1 MGLSGQ
7 CKKCAIVYSQYLNSE
22 EYLSIEHVDDCCFF
36 RTFSHLSRSS
46 KLYFYFKSQTPA
58 LIMDTQLHV
67 MVITVMFMF
76 DHFTLERKSTSNDL
90 QVCFFF
96 FWVLFYCSHL
106 LVWWISVIWYMC
118 FRMRSF
124 VLNVLC
130 KIHNLSMFLVA
141 IIVPAFAKLLVVM
154 TAMFNWCWSLLY
166 LINLLLSNLMP
177 MVILGFACL
186 IHCTET

>member
-90 QVCFFF
+90 QICFFF
-96 FWVLFYCSHL
+96 LLGSFLLFTSF
-106 LVWWISVIWYMC
+106 SVVDFCHMIYVFYDEIFC
-118 FRMRSF
+118 FE
-124 VLNVLC
+124 C
-130 KIHNLSMFLVA
+130 
-141 IIVPAFAKLLVVM
+141 IV
-154 TAMFNWCWSLLY
+154 
-166 LINLLLSNLMP
+166 
-177 MVILGFACL
+177 
-186 IHCTET
+186 